1 MTFLKTLT
9 SRSMLGL
16 ILLLTLSF
24 ACQKGET
31 PIPIPETMIVPG
43 EGVENVKIGDSGQS
57 IVDKYGEVAD
67 SWFGGGTSYIHF
79 LIYFDKGLTFF
90 FEPVGH
96 EDFKPA
102 VAVLDYIA
110 ISDPFAGK
118 TLGEIGIGSSK
129 EEVKAQFGDPDD
141 KIFGDDH
148 YDIGIRFGYD
158 EEGLVEEMTV
168 VK

>member
-9 SRSMLGL
+9 SRSMLGF
-16 ILLLTLSF
+16 ILLLSLSF
-24 ACQKGET
+24 ACQKADT
-31 PIPIPETMIVPG
+31 PTPLPETMILPG

-57 IVDKYGEVAD
+57 IVDKYGDVAD

-90 FEPVGH
+90 FEPVEH

-102 VAVLDYIA
+102 VAVLNYIA
-110 ISDPFAGK
+110 ISDPFDGK
-118 TLGEIGIGSSK
+118 TTGDIGIGSSK
-129 EEVKAQFGDPDD
+129 EEVKAQFGEPDD

-158 EEGLVEEMTV
+158 GDGFVEEMTV